1 MKVLFIGGTGNIS
14 SACSRLA
21 LAQGWEVTLLTRG
34 RRGMD
39 ACMAGARLVQADHGD
54 VDAVA
59 RALGDEVFDV
69 VAQFIAFTPQDIER
83 DLQLFARRTRQYIFI
98 SSASAYQKPLSH
110 PIITESTPLA
120 NPFWDYARAKIAC
133 ERRLMAAH
141 AHSGFPVTIVRP
153 SLTYETVIPMA
164 IGSWDDFT
172 IVARM
177 RRHEPVV
184 VHGDG
189 SSLWTITHAE
199 DFAKGLVGLFG
210 QQQAL
215 GEAFHITS
223 DEILTW
229 DQIYQTLAAA
239 AGVEAHRVH
248 LVHLSSDAIAAA
260 EPWQRGNLHGDK
272 AVSAI
277 FDNSKI
283 KRFVPGFQASIPFA
297 TGIARTVAWFDADR
311 RRQRIDEANDP
322 LLDRLVA
329 LSQSLTARATT
340 TVHA

>member
-14 SACSRLA
+14 SACCRLA

-34 RRGMD
+34 RRDVAASGV
-39 ACMAGARLVQADHGD
+39 GARLLQADSS
-54 VDAVA
+54 DAAAVE

-83 DLQLFARRTRQYIFI
+83 DLRLFARRARQYIFI

-110 PIITESTPLA
+110 PIITESTPLS
-120 NPFWDYARAKIAC
+120 NPFWDYSRAKIAC
-133 ERRLMAAH
+133 EQRLQEAY
-141 AHSGFPVTIVRP
+141 AHSGFPMTIVRP
-153 SLTYETVIPMA
+153 SLTYETVIPVA

-177 RRHEPVV
+177 RRGQPVV

-189 SSLWTITHAE
+189 SSLWTITHSE

-210 QQQAL
+210 HQQAL
-215 GEAFHITS
+215 GHAFHVTS
-223 DEILTW
+223 DEVLTW
-229 DQIYQTLAAA
+229 DQIYQAVAAA
-239 AGVEAHRVH
+239 AGVEAR

-283 KRFVPGFQASIPFA
+283 KRFVPGFQATIPFA
-297 TGIARTVAWFDADR
+297 AGIRRTIAWFDADV
-311 RRQRIDEANDP
+311 RRQRINEGNDR

-329 LSQSLTARATT
+329 ISQSTTARSTSTAG
-340 TVHA
+340 HAS